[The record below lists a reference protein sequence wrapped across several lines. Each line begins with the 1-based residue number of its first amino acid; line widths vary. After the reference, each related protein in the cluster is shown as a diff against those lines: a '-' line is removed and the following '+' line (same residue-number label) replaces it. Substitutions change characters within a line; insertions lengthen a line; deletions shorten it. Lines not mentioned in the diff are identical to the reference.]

1 MRRRAAA
8 GLDFCRKMLYYNKPC
23 IGCACARAGEF
34 SAARVRPAVQR
45 LQCSIIE
52 EEVFL
57 LEFIQ
62 DILAAIG
69 VVLNGI
75 PQGLLA
81 LSYGFA
87 SVPTALGFAIG
98 AVSCGLLSSVAPI
111 SFQAETIVMAG
122 SMGKTR
128 RDRLSM
134 VMFGGL
140 IMVVLGL
147 TGALSAVTAFAG
159 DAIVHAMMAG
169 VGFVLVRTAFN
180 MVKENQ
186 LVGWVSVA
194 SAVVIYLITKAL
206 DPGNALVY
214 TIVGSLIISSV
225 AAKLAG
231 QKLGEN
237 TVAEKMCRLKLEK
250 PVVNLSVIR
259 GALSLACLTI
269 GANIAFGNITSGM
282 GAGEL
287 NVDHLTVYSGLA
299 DAVSSLFGGGPVEA
313 IISATGAAPHAV
325 LSGVIMM
332 AVMALILFFGLLPQ
346 IGKFVPSQSIAGFL
360 FILGAFVIIP
370 GDGAAAFAAGAAGGS
385 VIAAVTMSVTAVF
398 DPFFGML
405 AGIVLKMI
413 IGATGLAL

>member
-1 MRRRAAA
+1 MIIRAFLQMQFYFYRR
-8 GLDFCRKMLYYNKPC
+8 
-23 IGCACARAGEF
+23 
-34 SAARVRPAVQR
+34 
-45 LQCSIIE
+45 E
-52 EEVFL
+52 ELFVEL
-57 LEFIQ
+57 IQ
-62 DILAAIG
+62 DILAALG

-87 SVPTALGFAIG
+87 SVPTALGFAVG
-98 AVSCGLLSSVAPI
+98 AAACGMLQSVAPI

-122 SMGKTR
+122 TMGKNR

-147 TGALSAVTAFAG
+147 TGALSAITAFAG

-169 VGFVLVRTAFN
+169 VGFVLVKTAFG
-180 MVKENQ
+180 MVKENS

-194 SAVVIYLITKAL
+194 SAVVIYLAAMVWS
-206 DPGNALVY
+206 PANALVY

-231 QKLGEN
+231 QELGAN
-237 TVAEKMCRLKLEK
+237 AVTEKMCRLKLEK
-250 PVVNLSVIR
+250 PSFNLSVLR

-282 GAGEL
+282 GGGTL

-299 DAVSSLFGGGPVEA
+299 DAISSLFGGAPVEA
-313 IISATGAAPHAV
+313 IISATGAAPDAV

-332 AVMALILFFGLLPQ
+332 VIMALILFFGLLPK

-360 FILGAFVIIP
+360 FILGAFVTIP
-370 GDGAAAFAAGAAGGS
+370 GDGAAAFATGEAGGT
-385 VIAAVTMSVTAVF
+385 VIAAVTMAVTAVF

-405 AGIVLKMI
+405 AGIVLKLI
-413 IGATGLAL
+413 VAFTGVAL

>member
-1 MRRRAAA
+1 M
-8 GLDFCRKMLYYNKPC
+8 
-23 IGCACARAGEF
+23 
-34 SAARVRPAVQR
+34 
-45 LQCSIIE
+45 
-52 EEVFL
+52 
-57 LEFIQ
+57 EFIQ

-81 LSYGFA
+81 LTYGFA
-87 SVPTALGFAIG
+87 SVPTAIGFAIG
-98 AVSCGLLSSVAPI
+98 AVACGALNSVAPI

-122 SMGKTR
+122 SMGKNR
-128 RDRLSM
+128 SERLSM

-147 TGALSAVTAFAG
+147 TGSLSAITAFAG

-169 VGFVLVRTAFN
+169 VGFVLVKTAFGMIN
-180 MVKENQ
+180 ENP
-186 LVGWVSVA
+186 LAGWVSMA
-194 SAVVIYLITKAL
+194 SAVVIYLISNL
-206 DPGNALVY
+206 VDPANALVY
-214 TIVGSLIISSV
+214 TIVGSLIISSL

-231 QKLGEN
+231 QELGKD
-237 TVAEKMCRLKLEK
+237 TKPEKMCLIRMEK
-250 PVVNLSVIR
+250 PVVNPAVIR

-282 GAGEL
+282 GSGNL

-313 IISATGAAPHAV
+313 IISATGAAPHPV

-332 AVMALILFFGLLPQ
+332 SIMAIILFFGFLPK
-346 IGKFVPSQSIAGFL
+346 IGKFVPGQSIAGFL
-360 FILGAFVIIP
+360 FILGAFVTIP
-370 GDGAAAFAAGAAGGS
+370 GDGAIAFTTGEPNGTI
-385 VIAAVTMSVTAVF
+385 VAAVTMAVTAVL

-405 AGIVLKMI
+405 AGILLKLVLAAM
-413 IGATGLAL
+413 GLAL

>member
-1 MRRRAAA
+1 M
-8 GLDFCRKMLYYNKPC
+8 
-23 IGCACARAGEF
+23 
-34 SAARVRPAVQR
+34 
-45 LQCSIIE
+45 
-52 EEVFL
+52 
-57 LEFIQ
+57 EFIQ

-98 AVSCGLLSSVAPI
+98 AVSCGVLSSVAPI

-147 TGALSAVTAFAG
+147 TGALSAITAFAG

-237 TVAEKMCRLKLEK
+237 TVAERMCRLKLEK

-332 AVMALILFFGLLPQ
+332 AVMALILFFGLLPK

-360 FILGAFVIIP
+360 FILGAFVTIP
-370 GDGAAAFAAGAAGGS
+370 GDGAAAFATGAAGRHHVCHRGVRPVLRHAGRHCAENDYRRHRPCAVSDQKFGKDVSYAGS
-385 VIAAVTMSVTAVF
+385 IYPGGGRSHAPAAHYT
-398 DPFFGML
+398 D
-405 AGIVLKMI
+405 
-413 IGATGLAL
+413 IGKPCHCKLCHSGRLRDCDKIRPAD

>member
-1 MRRRAAA
+1 MEI
-8 GLDFCRKMLYYNKPC
+8 L
-23 IGCACARAGEF
+23 
-34 SAARVRPAVQR
+34 
-45 LQCSIIE
+45 
-52 EEVFL
+52 
-57 LEFIQ
+57 Q

-81 LSYGFA
+81 LAYGFA

-98 AVSCGLLSSVAPI
+98 AIACGALSSVAPI
-111 SFQAETIVMAG
+111 SFQAETVVMAG
-122 SMGKTR
+122 TMGKNR

-134 VMFGGL
+134 VLFGGL
-140 IMVVLGL
+140 IMALLGL
-147 TGALSAVTAFAG
+147 TGTLSAITNFAG

-169 VGFVLVRTAFN
+169 VGFVLVKTAFG

-186 LVGWVSVA
+186 LVGWISVA
-194 SAVVIYLITKAL
+194 SAVIIYLIAKFL

-214 TIVGSLIISSV
+214 TIVGSLIISSI

-237 TVAEKMCRLKLEK
+237 AITEKMCRLKLEK
-250 PVVNLSVIR
+250 PTINPTVIR

-282 GAGEL
+282 GGSSL

-332 AVMALILFFGLLPQ
+332 GIMALILFFGLLPK

-360 FILGAFVIIP
+360 FILGAFVTIP
-370 GDGAAAFAAGAAGGS
+370 GDGAAAFATAEAGGS
-385 VIAAVTMSVTAVF
+385 TLAAVTMSVTAVF

-405 AGIVLKMI
+405 AGIVLKLI
-413 IGATGLAL
+413 IGVTGLAL

>member
-1 MRRRAAA
+1 MEI
-8 GLDFCRKMLYYNKPC
+8 F
-23 IGCACARAGEF
+23 
-34 SAARVRPAVQR
+34 
-45 LQCSIIE
+45 
-52 EEVFL
+52 
-57 LEFIQ
+57 Q

-81 LSYGFA
+81 LTYGFA
-87 SVPTALGFAIG
+87 SVPTALGFAVG
-98 AVSCGLLSSVAPI
+98 AVACGALGSVAPI
-111 SFQAETIVMAG
+111 SFQAETIVLAG
-122 SMGKTR
+122 NMGKNR

-134 VMFGGL
+134 VMFGGI

-147 TGALSAVTAFAG
+147 TGALSAITAFAG

-169 VGFVLVRTAFN
+169 VGFMLVKVAFG
-180 MVKENQ
+180 MVKENS

-194 SAVVIYLITKAL
+194 SAVIIYLVTKAL
-206 DPGNALVY
+206 DPSNALVY
-214 TIVGSLIISSV
+214 TIVGSLIISSI
-225 AAKLAG
+225 AAKIAK
-231 QKLGEN
+231 QELGEN
-237 TVAEKMCRLKLEK
+237 AISEKMCRLKLEK
-250 PVVNLSVIR
+250 PSVNPSVIR

-269 GANIAFGNITSGM
+269 GANIAFGNITGGM
-282 GAGEL
+282 AGANM

-325 LSGVIMM
+325 WAGVIMM
-332 AVMALILFFGLLPQ
+332 AVMALILFFGLLPK

-360 FILGAFVIIP
+360 FILGAFVTIP
-370 GDGAAAFAAGAAGGS
+370 GDGAAAFATAEAGGS

-405 AGIVLKMI
+405 AGIALKLL
-413 IGATGLAL
+413 IGWTGLAL

>member
-1 MRRRAAA
+1 M
-8 GLDFCRKMLYYNKPC
+8 D
-23 IGCACARAGEF
+23 
-34 SAARVRPAVQR
+34 
-45 LQCSIIE
+45 
-52 EEVFL
+52 L
-57 LEFIQ
+57 LQ

-87 SVPTALGFAIG
+87 SVPTGIGFAIG
-98 AVSCGLLSSVAPI
+98 AVACGALNSVAPI

-122 SMGKTR
+122 SMGKNR
-128 RDRLSM
+128 RERLSM
-134 VMFGGL
+134 VMFGGI

-147 TGALSAVTAFAG
+147 TGALSAITSFAG

-186 LVGWVSVA
+186 LVGWISVA
-194 SAVVIYLITKAL
+194 SAVLIYLITMAL
-206 DPGNALVY
+206 DPSNALVY
-214 TIVGSLIISSV
+214 TIVGSLIISSI
-225 AAKLAG
+225 AAKVAG
-231 QKLGEN
+231 QELGQN
-237 TVAEKMCRLKLEK
+237 AVTEKMFRLKVEK
-250 PVVNLSVIR
+250 PVISLPVVR

-282 GAGEL
+282 GTEQL
-287 NVDHLTVYSGLA
+287 NVDQLTVYSGLA

-313 IISATGAAPHAV
+313 IISATGAAPQPV
-325 LSGVIMM
+325 LSAVIMM
-332 AVMALILFFGLLPQ
+332 TVMALILFLGLLPK

-360 FILGAFVIIP
+360 FILGAFVTIP
-370 GDGAAAFAAGAAGGS
+370 GDGAAAFTTGEAGGT

-405 AGIVLKMI
+405 AGIVLKLI
-413 IGATGLAL
+413 VAATGLAL

>member
-1 MRRRAAA
+1 MRTAEHLGAHPRLFA
-8 GLDFCRKMLYYNKPC
+8 GGAFLFVCPQKR
-23 IGCACARAGEF
+23 E
-34 SAARVRPAVQR
+34 RV
-45 LQCSIIE
+45 LI
-52 EEVFL
+52 
-57 LEFIQ
+57 LEILQ

-81 LSYGFA
+81 LTYGFA
-87 SVPTALGFAIG
+87 SVPTAIGFAVG
-98 AVSCGLLSSVAPI
+98 AVSCGALNSVAPI
-111 SFQAETIVMAG
+111 SYQAETIVMAG

-128 RDRLSM
+128 RERLSM

-147 TGALSAVTAFAG
+147 TGALSAITSFAG

-169 VGFVLVRTAFN
+169 VGFVLVRTAFG

-186 LVGWVSVA
+186 IAGWVSVA
-194 SAVVIYLITKAL
+194 SAVLIYLVTKYL
-206 DPGNALVY
+206 DPSNALVY

-225 AAKLAG
+225 AAKIAG

-237 TVAEKMCRLKLEK
+237 AVAEQMCRLRLEK
-250 PVVNLSVIR
+250 PTMNLNVAR

-282 GAGEL
+282 SGGEL

-299 DAVSSLFGGGPVEA
+299 DALSSLFGGGPVGA

-332 AVMALILFFGLLPQ
+332 AAMALILFFGLLPK

-360 FILGAFVIIP
+360 FILGAFVTIP
-370 GDGAAAFAAGAAGGS
+370 GDGAAAFATGEAGGS
-385 VIAAVTMSVTAVF
+385 VIAAVTMAVTAVF

-405 AGIVLKMI
+405 AGIVLKLI

>member
-1 MRRRAAA
+1 M
-8 GLDFCRKMLYYNKPC
+8 
-23 IGCACARAGEF
+23 
-34 SAARVRPAVQR
+34 
-45 LQCSIIE
+45 
-52 EEVFL
+52 
-57 LEFIQ
+57 EFIQ
-62 DILAAIG
+62 DVLAAIG

-87 SVPTALGFAIG
+87 SVPTALGFALG
-98 AVSCGLLSSVAPI
+98 AVSCGVLGSVAPI

-122 SMGKTR
+122 SMGKNR

-134 VMFGGL
+134 ILFGGL

-147 TGALSAVTAFAG
+147 TGALSAITDFAG

-169 VGFVLVRTAFN
+169 VGFVLVKTAFG

-186 LVGWVSVA
+186 LVGWISVA
-194 SAVVIYLITKAL
+194 SAVIIYLVTKYL
-206 DPGNALVY
+206 DPANALVY

-225 AAKLAG
+225 AAKIAG
-231 QKLGEN
+231 QKLGDN
-237 TVAEKMCRLKLEK
+237 VMSEKMCVLKLEK
-250 PVVNLSVIR
+250 PTVNLSVVR

-282 GAGEL
+282 GGGNL
-287 NVDHLTVYSGLA
+287 NVDHLTVYSGAA
-299 DAVSSLFGGGPVEA
+299 DAVSALFGGGPVES

-325 LSGVIMM
+325 ISGVIMM
-332 AVMALILFFGLLPQ
+332 GIMALILFFGLLPK

-360 FILGAFVIIP
+360 FILGAFVTIP
-370 GDGAAAFAAGAAGGS
+370 GDGAAAFATAEAGGS
-385 VIAAVTMSVTAVF
+385 ILAAVTMSVTAVF

-405 AGIVLKMI
+405 AGIVLKLI
-413 IGATGLAL
+413 IGFTGLVL

>member
-1 MRRRAAA
+1 M
-8 GLDFCRKMLYYNKPC
+8 
-23 IGCACARAGEF
+23 
-34 SAARVRPAVQR
+34 
-45 LQCSIIE
+45 
-52 EEVFL
+52 FL
-57 LEFIQ
+57 LEFLQ

-98 AVSCGLLSSVAPI
+98 AVGCGVLNSVAPI

-122 SMGKTR
+122 NMGKTR

-147 TGALSAVTAFAG
+147 TGALSAITAFAG

-186 LVGWVSVA
+186 MVGWVSVA

-237 TVAEKMCRLKLEK
+237 TVAEKMCRLRLEK

-282 GAGEL
+282 GTAEL

-325 LSGVIMM
+325 LDVYKRQAFYSVITAVRNVVKFRKQNSPVLSAAKGINLASALVSMLALETAMLSQFGSEESPVFRRVMNSATGGAVCCVVLGM
-332 AVMALILFFGLLPQ
+332 AVYMMVRATQNLKRLEQQPAADGRC
-346 IGKFVPSQSIAGFL
+346 G
-360 FILGAFVIIP
+360 II
-370 GDGAAAFAAGAAGGS
+370 
-385 VIAAVTMSVTAVF
+385 
-398 DPFFGML
+398 
-405 AGIVLKMI
+405 
-413 IGATGLAL
+413 

>member
-1 MRRRAAA
+1 M
-8 GLDFCRKMLYYNKPC
+8 
-23 IGCACARAGEF
+23 
-34 SAARVRPAVQR
+34 
-45 LQCSIIE
+45 
-52 EEVFL
+52 
-57 LEFIQ
+57 EFIQ

-98 AVSCGLLSSVAPI
+98 AVSCGVLSSVAPI

-147 TGALSAVTAFAG
+147 TGALSAITAFAG

-237 TVAEKMCRLKLEK
+237 TVAERMCRLKLEK

-325 LSGVIMM
+325 LSGVITKTGIYG
-332 AVMALILFFGLLPQ
+332 VFGLLPK

-360 FILGAFVIIP
+360 FILGAFVTIP
-370 GDGAAAFAAGAAGGS
+370 GDGAAAFATGAAGGS

>member
-1 MRRRAAA
+1 
-8 GLDFCRKMLYYNKPC
+8 
-23 IGCACARAGEF
+23 
-34 SAARVRPAVQR
+34 
-45 LQCSIIE
+45 
-52 EEVFL
+52 
-57 LEFIQ
+57 
-62 DILAAIG
+62 
-69 VVLNGI
+69 
-75 PQGLLA
+75 
-81 LSYGFA
+81 
-87 SVPTALGFAIG
+87 
-98 AVSCGLLSSVAPI
+98 
-111 SFQAETIVMAG
+111 
-122 SMGKTR
+122 MGKTR

-147 TGALSAVTAFAG
+147 TGALSAITAFAG

-231 QKLGEN
+231 QELGEN
-237 TVAEKMCRLKLEK
+237 TVAERMCRLKLEK

-332 AVMALILFFGLLPQ
+332 AVMALILFFGLLPK

-360 FILGAFVIIP
+360 FILGAFVTIP
-370 GDGAAAFAAGAAGGS
+370 GDARRGLCHGRCGRLYHSGRHHVLSPRCYRPVLRHAGRHCAENDYSAPPALRCKRRKNSERNWISYAGSIYPGGGGS
-385 VIAAVTMSVTAVF
+385 NAPAAHYTDIAENLAIASFVILGDCELVTTVA
-398 DPFFGML
+398 PC
-405 AGIVLKMI
+405 
-413 IGATGLAL
+413 

>member
-1 MRRRAAA
+1 MIIRAFLQMQFYFYRR
-8 GLDFCRKMLYYNKPC
+8 
-23 IGCACARAGEF
+23 
-34 SAARVRPAVQR
+34 
-45 LQCSIIE
+45 E
-52 EEVFL
+52 ELFVEL
-57 LEFIQ
+57 IQ
-62 DILAAIG
+62 DILAALG

-87 SVPTALGFAIG
+87 SVPTALGFAVG
-98 AVSCGLLSSVAPI
+98 AAACGMLQSVAPI

-122 SMGKTR
+122 TMGKNR

-147 TGALSAVTAFAG
+147 TGALSAITAFAG

-169 VGFVLVRTAFN
+169 VGFVLVKTAFG
-180 MVKENQ
+180 MVKENS

-194 SAVVIYLITKAL
+194 SAVVIYLAAMVWS
-206 DPGNALVY
+206 PANALVY
-214 TIVGSLIISSV
+214 TIVGSLIISSI

-231 QKLGEN
+231 QELGAN
-237 TVAEKMCRLKLEK
+237 AVTEKMCRLKLEK
-250 PVVNLSVIR
+250 PSFNLSVLR

-282 GAGEL
+282 GGGTL

-299 DAVSSLFGGGPVEA
+299 DAISSLFGGAPVEA
-313 IISATGAAPHAV
+313 IISATGAAPDAV

-332 AVMALILFFGLLPQ
+332 VIMALILFFGLLPK

-360 FILGAFVIIP
+360 FILGAFVTIP
-370 GDGAAAFAAGAAGGS
+370 GDGAAAFATGEAGGT
-385 VIAAVTMSVTAVF
+385 VIAAVTMAVTAVF

-405 AGIVLKMI
+405 AGIVLKLI
-413 IGATGLAL
+413 VAFTGVAL

>member
-1 MRRRAAA
+1 M
-8 GLDFCRKMLYYNKPC
+8 
-23 IGCACARAGEF
+23 EF
-34 SAARVRPAVQR
+34 
-45 LQCSIIE
+45 L
-52 EEVFL
+52 
-57 LEFIQ
+57 Q

-81 LSYGFA
+81 LTYGFA
-87 SVPTALGFAIG
+87 SVPTAIGFAIG
-98 AVSCGLLSSVAPI
+98 AAACGALSSVAPI

-122 SMGKTR
+122 SMGKDR
-128 RDRLSM
+128 RERLSM

-147 TGALSAVTAFAG
+147 TGALSAITGFAG

-169 VGFVLVRTAFN
+169 VGFVLVKTAFG

-194 SAVVIYLITKAL
+194 SAVVIYLIAKFL
-206 DPGNALVY
+206 DPSNALVY
-214 TIVGSLIISSV
+214 TIIGSLVISSV
-225 AAKLAG
+225 TAKCAK

-237 TVAEKMCRLKLEK
+237 VAQEKMCRLKLEK
-250 PVVNLSVIR
+250 PKINLNVVR

-269 GANIAFGNITSGM
+269 GANIAFGNITSNM
-282 GAGEL
+282 GGGNL

-299 DAVSSLFGGGPVEA
+299 DAASSLFGGGPVEA

-332 AVMALILFFGLLPQ
+332 AVMALILFFGLLPK

-360 FILGAFVIIP
+360 FILGAFVTIP
-370 GDGAAAFAAGAAGGS
+370 GDGAAAFATAEAGGS
-385 VIAAVTMSVTAVF
+385 IIAAVTMSVTAVF

-405 AGIVLKMI
+405 AGIALKI
-413 IGATGLAL
+413 FIGLTGIAL